1 MKTLTAL
8 TLAVALLTQVPV
20 CGQDKPAPGVSLHM
34 AALQGNAEA
43 VRQHIEAGSDP
54 DAKDAFGST
63 PLVIAATFGRTEV
76 AKALIEAGADLHIT
90 NNTGATPLH
99 IAAFLCRAGVV
110 QTLLDHG
117 ANRHLRDN
125 YGNTPFDS
133 VAGPFDDAGSTYD
146 RLQQGLGPLG
156 LRLDN
161 EQLEAMRPRIAQML
175 RPRPEDL
182 KPVDYAPLVRD
193 HWSVSTPAEQ
203 GLDPNLVAE
212 LYLDAAALHKLYSV
226 LIVRNGHLIAERY
239 FNEASV
245 EQQNRLCSVTKS
257 YTSALTGIAL
267 AQGHLSSLDQKMI
280 DFFPGIADRITDP
293 RKKEITIRH
302 LLQMRAGYPW
312 EETDPELW
320 NGLLSGHYPRLVEA
334 FPLLGDPG
342 SQFNYSNL
350 TSNWLGIIL
359 ARATSTN
366 LKSFAQEHLL
376 SPIGA
381 EAGEWGTDADG
392 HNNGCGNL
400 HMTARD
406 AARFGLLYLNGGIFE
421 GRQVVPAD
429 WVEDSLRD
437 YSEDTWV
444 THDRLDHLGTYLRDL
459 GYGYQWWSAQ
469 VGQHD
474 IDYAAGHG
482 GQLIILL
489 RDLDMV
495 IVATSYPFFLQHDS
509 ESWRHEKSTINLVGK
524 FMHLLPAE

>member
-1 MKTLTAL
+1 
-8 TLAVALLTQVPV
+8 
-20 CGQDKPAPGVSLHM
+20 M

-63 PLVIAATFGRTEV
+63 PLVIAATFGRTAV

-90 NNTGATPLH
+90 NNTGSTPLH
-99 IAAFLCRAGVV
+99 TAAFLCRTEIVRA
-110 QTLLDHG
+110 LLDAG
-117 ANRHLRDN
+117 ADPRLRDN
-125 YGNTPFDS
+125 FGNTPFDA
-133 VAGPFDDAGSTYD
+133 VAGPISDAQDAYD
-146 RLQQGLGPLG
+146 RLAQGLGPLG
-156 LRLDN
+156 LKLDT
-161 EQLEAMRPRIAQML
+161 EQLRQARPRIAQML

-182 KPVDYAPLVRD
+182 KAVEYAPLVRD
-193 HWSVSTPAEQ
+193 DWKVSTPGEE

-212 LYLDAAALHKLYSV
+212 LYLDAAALPKLYSV
-226 LIVRNGHLIAERY
+226 LVIRNGHLIAERY
-239 FNEASV
+239 FNDGSV
-245 EQQNRLCSVTKS
+245 DQKALLQSATKS

-267 AQGHLSSLDQKMI
+267 AQGHLTSVDQKMI
-280 DFFPGIADRITDP
+280 DFFSEVAGEITDP

-320 NGLLSGHYPRLVEA
+320 NGLLSGHYPRLIEA
-334 FPLLGDPG
+334 IPLLGDPG
-342 SQFNYSNL
+342 TQFNYSNIS
-350 TSNWLGIIL
+350 SNWLGIIL
-359 ARATSTN
+359 ARATGTN
-366 LKSFAQEHLL
+366 LRSFAQEHLL

-421 GRQVVPAD
+421 GRQIVPAD
-429 WVEDSLRD
+429 WVEDSLRN

-444 THDRLDHLGTYLRDL
+444 THDRLDHLGTYFRDL

-469 VGQHD
+469 VGDHD
-474 IDYAAGHG
+474 IDFAAGHG

-489 RDLDMV
+489 HDLDMV

-524 FMHLLPAE
+524 FMHLLGKK